1 MVVSTN
7 TFRNKNIVAKEKR
20 SAKSKKLLLKLGI
33 DGPPMSKDEERL
45 AKRRARA
52 KQLADALR
60 MIKEGRKLTDIAKEL
75 NVDPQTISN
84 WKKKHKVEVQ
94 PEIPETQPDPDAFR
108 AKLSNEAKAA
118 VEVAKEIAQQLED
131 KEITDMAEKQC
142 SPQEQYQAYV
152 AAQGIRILR
161 DSMGN
166 IRPPRT
172 VKELGELD
180 AIIRRS
186 MGLSNNGSGG
196 GAGSSLTIDVNIL
209 NNVKAT
215 KGGANS
221 VVYEAEV
228 TDD

>member
-1 MVVSTN
+1 MSTN
-7 TFRNKNIVAKEKR
+7 PFRNKNIVAKEQR
-20 SAKSKKLLLKLGI
+20 SAKSKKLLMKLGI

-52 KQLADALR
+52 KQLSEALR

-75 NVDPQTISN
+75 NVNPQTITN
-84 WKKKHKVEVQ
+84 WKRKHKVEVT
-94 PEIPETQPDPDAFR
+94 PEFPETQADPDAFR

-118 VEVAKEIAQQLED
+118 VEVARGIAQELES

-161 DSMGN
+161 DSMAN

-186 MGLSNNGSGG
+186 MGLSNNNNGGGGSG
-196 GAGSSLTIDVNIL
+196 SLTIDVNIL

-221 VVYEAEV
+221 VVYDAET
-228 TDD
+228 TDS